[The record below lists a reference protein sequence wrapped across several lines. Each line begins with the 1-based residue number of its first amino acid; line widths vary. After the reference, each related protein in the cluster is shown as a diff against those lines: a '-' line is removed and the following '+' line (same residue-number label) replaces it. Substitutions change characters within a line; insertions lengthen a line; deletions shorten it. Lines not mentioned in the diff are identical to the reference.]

1 MYIVKNRN
9 LRSAI
14 KNRVRRRSTSGCNY
28 DNNTRMRTG
37 GSTMTGARTR

>member
-14 KNRVRRRSTSGCNY
+14 KNRVRSSNISGSNY

-37 GSTMTGARTR
+37 GSTMTGARTK